1 MVQASVIILNYDG
14 VHFLE
19 KFLPSVVSCSQGH
32 RVIVAD
38 NGSTD
43 HSIAFLKANY
53 PMVETI
59 LFEQNYGFAK
69 GYNEALNHID
79 TPYSILLNSD
89 VEVTPGWIEPVL
101 DMMEE
106 NPNIVAC
113 QPKIRSYYQ
122 KEYFEHAGAAGG
134 YIDLIA
140 YPFCRGRILDIIEKD
155 EGQYDDAVPIF
166 WATGACFFART
177 EIFRKLGG
185 FDEIFHAHMEEIDLC
200 WRMHA
205 QGYEIYY
212 QPKSLVYHVGGGT
225 MPVSN
230 PQKTYLNFRN
240 STGMLFKNAT
250 VGQLLWKLPLKLT
263 LDLVAAFKFFAD
275 KKPKDGKAVIQSIT
289 SFLGNFNKWIIHRKQ
304 VAVRLEDNRKNILPG
319 LLVIERYLKGKKY
332 FSELKF

>member
-1 MVQASVIILNYDG
+1 MVQASVIILNYNG

-19 KFLPSVVSCSQGH
+19 KFLPSVVRYSQGH

-43 HSIAFLKANY
+43 RSVSFLKAHY

-59 LFEQNYGFAK
+59 LFHQNYGFAK
-69 GYNEALNHID
+69 GYNEALRHIK

-89 VEVTPGWIEPVL
+89 VEVTPQWIEPVL
-101 DMMEE
+101 EMMEQ
-106 NPNIVAC
+106 NPNIAAC
-113 QPKIRSYYQ
+113 QPKILSYEQ

-155 EGQYDDAVPIF
+155 KGQYDDVVPIF

-185 FDEIFHAHMEEIDLC
+185 FDKIFYAHMEEIDLC
-200 WRMHA
+200 WRMNA
-205 QGYEIYY
+205 LGYEIYY

-230 PQKTYLNFRN
+230 PRKTYLNFRN

-250 VGQLLWKLPLKLT
+250 LSQLLWKMPLKLT
-263 LDLVAAFKFFAD
+263 LDLLAAFKFFLD
-275 KKPKDGKAVIQSIT
+275 KKPKDGKAVLQSIT
-289 SFLGNFNKWIIHRKQ
+289 SFLGNLGKWIKHRRK
-304 VAVRLEDNRKNILPG
+304 VSVRLRERHKSILPG
-319 LLVIERYLKGKKY
+319 LLVGERYIKGKRY

>member
-1 MVQASVIILNYDG
+1 MVQASVIILNYNG

-19 KFLPSVVSCSQGH
+19 KFLPSVVNYSQGH

-43 HSIAFLKANY
+43 HSISFLKAYY
-53 PMVETI
+53 PMVEI
-59 LFEQNYGFAK
+59 IPFQQNFGFAK
-69 GYNEALNHID
+69 GYNEALKYIE

-89 VEVTPGWIEPVL
+89 VEVTPHWIEPVL
-101 DMMEE
+101 EMMEQ
-106 NPNIVAC
+106 NASIAAC

-134 YIDLIA
+134 YIDTIA
-140 YPFCRGRILDIIEKD
+140 YPFCRGRIFDVVEKD
-155 EGQYDDAVPIF
+155 EGQYDDIAPIF

-205 QGYEIYY
+205 LGYDIYY

-230 PQKTYLNFRN
+230 PKKTYLNFRN
-240 STGMLFKNAT
+240 STGMLFKNAPI
-250 VGQLLWKLPLKLT
+250 GQLWWKMPLKVL
-263 LDLVAAFKFFAD
+263 LDLMAALKFFLD
-275 KKPKDGKAVIQSIT
+275 KKPEDGKAVLQSIT
-289 SFLGNFNKWIIHRKQ
+289 SFLGNLKKWRVHRGK
-304 VAVRLEDNRKNILPG
+304 VTARLRKHKHILPG
-319 LLVIERYLKGKKY
+319 LIVSERYIKGKKY
-332 FSELKF
+332 FSELRF